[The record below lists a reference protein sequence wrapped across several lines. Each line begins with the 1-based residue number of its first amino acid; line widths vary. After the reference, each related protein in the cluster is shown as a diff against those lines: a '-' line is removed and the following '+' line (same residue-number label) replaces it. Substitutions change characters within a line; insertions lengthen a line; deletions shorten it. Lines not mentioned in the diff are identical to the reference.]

1 MNKFQFLGR
10 LTKEVEV
17 RNIPNSDKKVSSFDL
32 AVNRRF
38 TNKDGQREADFFHI
52 TAFGTT
58 GDFCAKYF
66 RKGKQ
71 VLVEGRI
78 QNRTWED
85 QNGNK
90 RYATDYIAEQVYFA
104 DSADKTNA
112 ENLPAESDG
121 EYITIDENTELPF

>member
-17 RNIPNSDKKVSSFDL
+17 RAIPNTDKKVSIFDL
-32 AVNRRF
+32 AVNRKF

-66 RKGKQ
+66 KKGKQ

-78 QNRTWED
+78 QNRTYVD
-85 QNGNK
+85 QSGSK
-90 RYATDYIAEQVYFA
+90 RYATDFIAEQVYFT
-104 DSADKTNA
+104 DSAEKTNK
-112 ENLPAESDG
+112 ENLPIEEG
-121 EYITIDENTELPF
+121 EYITIDENIDLPF